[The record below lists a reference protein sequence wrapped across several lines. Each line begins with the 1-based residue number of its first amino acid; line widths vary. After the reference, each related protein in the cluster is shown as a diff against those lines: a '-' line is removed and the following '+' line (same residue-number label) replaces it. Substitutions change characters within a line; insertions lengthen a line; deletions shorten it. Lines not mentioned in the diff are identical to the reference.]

1 MFIVQIALM
10 YSRRSHE
17 LALIA
22 ELVTEA
28 VRDDN
33 TRHLRHNRAL
43 DRHFENQVIQCEHL
57 LEVNEELRR
66 DNRFL
71 RRQLR
76 SVVEQ
81 LRLAQ
86 DINDRLR
93 RGSPPSGSD
102 TDADLPTDS
111 ETLTE

>member
-1 MFIVQIALM
+1 M
-10 YSRRSHE
+10 YSRRASE

-22 ELVTEA
+22 ELITEA
-28 VRDDN
+28 IRDDN
-33 TRHLRHNRAL
+33 TRHVRHSRITEQHL
-43 DRHFENQVIQCEHL
+43 DNQAIQCEHL

-93 RGSPPSGSD
+93 RGESSSSGSA
-102 TDADLPTDS
+102 T
-111 ETLTE
+111 ETELQTE